1 MKLFP
6 KRKEKINQ
14 LWNDM
19 ISKVDMFEKE
29 CLSNNLDEKLRNKFQ
44 RRIDMI
50 EASFEYNN
58 DEDLEEI
65 DDLIEILKEDLG
77 RSIFQNKTIIFANK
91 EKNENHLIGVNMD
104 ISKLLLINDQFI
116 SSQGVK
122 RLLKK

>member
-1 MKLFP
+1 
-6 KRKEKINQ
+6 
-14 LWNDM
+14 M

>member
-1 MKLFP
+1 LKLFP